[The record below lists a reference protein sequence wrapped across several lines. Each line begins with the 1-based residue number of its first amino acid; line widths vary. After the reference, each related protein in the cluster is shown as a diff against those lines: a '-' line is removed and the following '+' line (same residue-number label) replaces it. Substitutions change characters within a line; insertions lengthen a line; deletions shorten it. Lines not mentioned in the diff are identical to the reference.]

1 MPLATMVSIT
11 SPAHG
16 AQQAAPAGAQS
27 DTELDLAAV
36 VLVVE
41 VMMEGQYQERIL
53 LLQAVVLEHHSK
65 ETQAGPVMIHKA
77 VVVVAQVHPAADR
90 VQVRAHQ
97 TIMQTAAARHILTV
111 ELVHHLG
118 AELPVAQVTLET
130 LAKDMVRKQEIM

>member
-1 MPLATMVSIT
+1 MVLEVVVVALAVPVAVAEI
-11 SPAHG
+11 PA
-16 AQQAAPAGAQS
+16 A
-27 DTELDLAAV
+27 
-36 VLVVE
+36 
-41 VMMEGQYQERIL
+41 
-53 LLQAVVLEHHSK
+53 VLEHHSK

-77 VVVVAQVHPAADR
+77 AAAVAQELLVADR